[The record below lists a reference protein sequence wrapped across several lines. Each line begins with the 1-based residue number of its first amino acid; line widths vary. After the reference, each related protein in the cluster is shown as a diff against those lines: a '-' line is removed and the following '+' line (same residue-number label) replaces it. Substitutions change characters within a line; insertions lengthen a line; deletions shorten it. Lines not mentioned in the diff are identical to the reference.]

1 MRGIYPGILAIARG
15 VHRPVDNRHNEPSTE
30 VMVVA
35 GYSGKPLAE
44 KVGLKPG
51 MKLYVDNG
59 PADLDLGGHPQAS
72 RLPKEADCIL
82 FFTTERARLERRF
95 PVFVD
100 RTVTN
105 GMIWICWPK
114 KASKVPTDLDEN
126 VVRDIGLDAGVVDVK
141 VAAVDDVWSGLK
153 FVRRLR
159 DR

>member
-1 MRGIYPGILAIARG
+1 VI
-15 VHRPVDNRHNEPSTE
+15 
-30 VMVVA
+30 VVA

-59 PADLDLGGHPQAS
+59 PADLDLGGHPQTT
-72 RLPKEADCIL
+72 RLPKQADCIL
-82 FFTTERARLERRF
+82 FFTTDRSRLEKRF
-95 PVFVD
+95 PTLID
-100 RTVTN
+100 HTVTN

-114 KASKVPTDLDEN
+114 RASKVPTDLDDN
-126 VVRDIGLDAGVVDVK
+126 VVRGLGLAAGVVDVK

-153 FVRRLR
+153 FVRRLK

>member
-1 MRGIYPGILAIARG
+1 M
-15 VHRPVDNRHNEPSTE
+15 
-30 VMVVA
+30 A

-44 KVGLKPG
+44 KLGLKQG
-51 MKLYVDNG
+51 MKLFVDGG
-59 PADLDLGGHPQAS
+59 PDDLDLGGHPQVS

-82 FFTTERARLERRF
+82 FFTTERTRLERRF
-95 PVFVD
+95 PTLIEH
-100 RTVTN
+100 TVTN

-126 VVRDIGLDAGVVDVK
+126 IVRDLGLEAGVVDVK
-141 VAAVDDVWSGLK
+141 VAAVDEVWSGLK